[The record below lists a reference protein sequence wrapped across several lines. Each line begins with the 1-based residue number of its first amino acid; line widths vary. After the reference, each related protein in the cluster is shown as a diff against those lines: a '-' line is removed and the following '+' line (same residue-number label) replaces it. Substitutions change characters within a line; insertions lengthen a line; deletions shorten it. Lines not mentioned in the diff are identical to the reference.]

1 MGKIQM
7 QLYVNGLDK
16 VRRLERALR
25 AVTEDGV
32 PVTAACAKE
41 NLQYEWFRRFV
52 SQDIDADRD
61 GQKAAVTV
69 TWDDWS
75 TWQEQLLRNTVG
87 EITPVPEGFD
97 EIYRKIAAECL
108 SKEEREVVRLKY
120 EEMLSLEEVAAQMG
134 ITANKVRHILA
145 ATLRKLRNPYLRWQL
160 CLGADYTKALQELHT
175 AQTEYDQ
182 AILKKEEE
190 LDRTIREKVRELQA
204 RTQELQEKTRELD
217 EQPLEDALRCK
228 LRKIPLEQNI
238 WNFPPGHITSSAG
251 TAPRTGCHGQRKQ
264 SRFCMGNWMSFRVSE
279 RQANAISSWQCA
291 SLASTWKHDIMTGLP
306 GISGGSFFVCK
317 KVSRPERLYL
327 ISYLFPRTRFPY

>member
-190 LDRTIREKVRELQA
+190 LDRTIHEKVQELQA
-204 RTQELQEKTRELD
+204 RTQELQAKTRELD

-228 LRKIPLEQNI
+228 LRKIPLEHLELSTRAYNIIHRYCAQNRLP
-238 WNFPPGHITSSAG
+238 WTAETVALLHGKLDELQGLGTTS
-251 TAPRTGCHGQRKQ
+251 
-264 SRFCMGNWMSFRVSE
+264 
-279 RQANAISSWQCA
+279 
-291 SLASTWKHDIMTGLP
+291 KHDIIMAMRQLG
-306 GISGGSFFVCK
+306 VDM
-317 KVSRPERLYL
+317 EA
-327 ISYLFPRTRFPY
+327 

>member
-1 MGKIQM
+1 M
-7 QLYVNGLDK
+7 QLYENGLDK

-32 PVTAACAKE
+32 PVTTACARE

-52 SQDIDADRD
+52 SQNIDADRD
-61 GQKAAVTV
+61 DQKVAVTI

-87 EITPVPEGFD
+87 EIAPVPEGFN

-145 ATLRKLRNPYLRWQL
+145 STLRKLRNPYLRWQL
-160 CLGADYTKALQELHT
+160 CLGADYAKALQELHT
-175 AQTEYDQ
+175 AQAEYDQ
-182 AILKKEEE
+182 AILKKEKE
-190 LDRTIREKVRELQA
+190 LDRTIHEKVQELQA
-204 RTQELQEKTRELD
+204 RTQELQAKTRELN

-228 LRKIPLEQNI
+228 LQKIQLEHLELSTRAYNVIRRYCAQNRL
-238 WNFPPGHITSSAG
+238 
-251 TAPRTGCHGQRKQ
+251 PRTAETVALLHGKLDELQGLGTT
-264 SRFCMGNWMSFRVSE
+264 S
-279 RQANAISSWQCA
+279 
-291 SLASTWKHDIMTGLP
+291 KHDIIMAMRQFG
-306 GISGGSFFVCK
+306 VDMEK
-317 KVSRPERLYL
+317 
-327 ISYLFPRTRFPY
+327 